1 MFRFTIRDLFWLT
14 VVVALLA
21 AWWLDRNSLRRESA
35 LQLRAAEAERKKAQ
49 LELYEV
55 NIQNLRNQSRQ
66 DAERLKRE
74 SRDRAAWEAVKAK
87 SEELGAPL
95 PQPLPN

>member
-1 MFRFTIRDLFWLT
+1 MFRFTIRDLLWLT

-55 NIQNLRNQSRQ
+55 NIQNLRNRQ

-95 PQPLPN
+95 SKPLPN